1 MDFAPSVAV
10 ERFRAEVRDLIAEH
24 FTDEVRDE
32 VHETGTIHSW
42 PLHRAIGERGWIREA
57 LPEAQGGGGRDP
69 EELAG
74 LFAELEL
81 AGAPYDG
88 LSNVVMVSSVLAHVG
103 NEMIK
108 HDVLPRLLSGDA
120 VVCLGYTEPDSGSD
134 VAAARTRAVR
144 DGEGW
149 RIDGQKMFTSVAEE
163 SDWIFLLTRTTTEG
177 AKHAGLTFFL
187 VPMATPG
194 ITLQEVRTL
203 PGKRVNITFLDDV
216 RVGDEWRVGEID
228 GGWQVMLVALSFER
242 GLAGGVRDGERLLRV
257 VEELAQRDGGD
268 GEPRMIDDA
277 VARERLVRLAID
289 NEVADLLTG
298 RAAWVAASG
307 RLPGTEGAAARLFA
321 SESFTRAT
329 SWAIDLAGPEGVV
342 RAADRAGQL
351 DGFFE
356 HCYRLAPGTTLA
368 GGTTEIQRNLV
379 AQRGLGLPRGR

>member
-1 MDFAPSVAV
+1 MDFATSPAV
-10 ERFRAEVRDLIAEH
+10 ESFRAEVRALVAEH
-24 FTDEVRDE
+24 FTDAVRAEVAR
-32 VHETGTIHSW
+32 TGTIHSW
-42 PLHRAIGERGWIREA
+42 DLHRAIGARGWIREA

-69 EELAG
+69 EELAR

-103 NEMIK
+103 NDMVK

-120 VVCLGYTEPDSGSD
+120 LVCLGYTEPDSGSD

-144 DGEGW
+144 DGDGW

-163 SDWIFLLTRTTTEG
+163 AEWIFLLTRTSQEG

-187 VPMATPG
+187 VPMSTPG
-194 ITLQEVRTL
+194 ISLQEVRTL
-203 PGKRVNITFLDDV
+203 PGKRVNITFLDGV
-216 RVGDEWRVGEID
+216 HIGDEWRVGEVD

-257 VEELAQRDGGD
+257 VDEWARTPGDDGTR
-268 GEPRMIDDA
+268 PVDDP
-277 VARERLVRLAID
+277 VARERLVRLAIE

-307 RLPGTEGAAARLFA
+307 GLPGTEGAAARMFA
-321 SESFTRAT
+321 SESFTRAA
-329 SWAIDLAGPEGVV
+329 SWALDLAGPAGLV
-342 RAADRAGQL
+342 READRAGRI

-356 HCYRLAPGTTLA
+356 QCYRLAPGTTLA
-368 GGTTEIQRNLV
+368 GGSTEIQRNLI

>member
-1 MDFAPSVAV
+1 MDFAPSDAV
-10 ERFRAEVRDLIAEH
+10 ERFRAEVRALVAEH
-24 FTDEVRDE
+24 FTTAVRGE
-32 VHETGTIHSW
+32 VHRTGTIHSW
-42 PLHRAIGERGWIREA
+42 SLHRAIGARGWIREA

-103 NEMIK
+103 NDMVRHE
-108 HDVLPRLLSGDA
+108 VLPRLLSGDA
-120 VVCLGYTEPDSGSD
+120 LVCLGYSEPDSGSD

-144 DGEGW
+144 DGDGW

-163 SDWIFLLTRTTTEG
+163 SEWIFLLTRTSADG
-177 AKHAGLTFFL
+177 PKHAGLTFFL
-187 VPMATPG
+187 VPMDAPG

-203 PGKRVNITFLDDV
+203 PGKRVNITFLDGV
-216 RVGDEWRVGEID
+216 HVGDEWRVGDVD

-242 GLAGGVRDGERLLRV
+242 GLAGGVRDAERALRV
-257 VEELAQRDGGD
+257 VEEWAHRTDPEGRR
-268 GEPRMIDDA
+268 PIDDPI
-277 VARERLVRLAID
+277 ARERLVRLAIET
-289 NEVADLLTG
+289 EVADLLTG

-307 RLPGTEGAAARLFA
+307 GLPGTEGAAARLFA
-321 SESFTRAT
+321 SESFTRAA
-329 SWAIDLAGPEGVV
+329 SWAIDLAGPEGLL
-342 RAADRAGQL
+342 RRDGPGAT

-356 HCYRLAPGTTLA
+356 QCYRLAPGTTLA
-368 GGTTEIQRNLV
+368 GGTAEIQRNLI

>member
-1 MDFAPSVAV
+1 
-10 ERFRAEVRDLIAEH
+10 
-24 FTDEVRDE
+24 
-32 VHETGTIHSW
+32 
-42 PLHRAIGERGWIREA
+42 
-57 LPEAQGGGGRDP
+57 
-69 EELAG
+69 
-74 LFAELEL
+74 
-81 AGAPYDG
+81 
-88 LSNVVMVSSVLAHVG
+88 MVSSVLAHVG

-187 VPMATPG
+187 VPMDTPG

-257 VEELAQRDGGD
+257 VEELAQRDAGD
-268 GEPRMIDDA
+268 GEPRVIDDA

-321 SESFTRAT
+321 SESFTRAA

-342 RAADRAGQL
+342 RAADRAGQI